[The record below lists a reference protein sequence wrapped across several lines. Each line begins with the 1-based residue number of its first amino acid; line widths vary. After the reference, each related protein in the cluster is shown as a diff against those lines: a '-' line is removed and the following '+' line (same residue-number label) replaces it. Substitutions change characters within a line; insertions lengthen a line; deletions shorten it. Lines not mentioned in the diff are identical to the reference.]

1 VSPRPVQAHAHAHA
15 HAHARANYPQYEAEI
30 DLLTVRVEQLED
42 EIGDEMQ
49 VRCTHGHF
57 RFA

>member
-1 VSPRPVQAHAHAHA
+1 MPTPT
-15 HAHARANYPQYEAEI
+15 PTPTQYEAEI

-49 VRCTHGHF
+49 VRCTHGYF